1 MPRRCAWLTRS
12 GRPCTKAGIGNPPL
26 CRTHRVQAEGGIEED
41 LAEGFTD
48 GIVDRVLDHPTARGA
63 FDRIA
68 GSFDRVAQVI
78 DDLSMG
84 RVPWRKTQEEVPP
97 PRPQNGGPRRPP
109 PPPSP
114 RLNGLATAYTILGFA
129 PGTKVTAEAVKE
141 RRKELAKL
149 FHPDRGGST
158 EAMQRVNAAVE
169 RVLAS
174 LKS

>member
-1 MPRRCAWLTRS
+1 VPRRCAWLTRS
-12 GRPCTKAGIGNPPL
+12 GRPCTKTGIGNPPL

-41 LAEGFTD
+41 FTD

-68 GSFDRVAQVI
+68 GSFDRVAQAI

-84 RVPWRKTQEEVPP
+84 RVPWRKAQEGAPP
-97 PRPQNGGPRRPP
+97 PRPDGQARRPP
-109 PPPSP
+109 SPPPKP
-114 RLNGLATAYTILGFA
+114 NGLATAYTILGFK
-129 PGTKVTAEAVKE
+129 PGQKLTAEAVKD

-158 EAMQRVNAAVE
+158 EAMQRVNVAAE
-169 RVLAS
+169 RILAA
-174 LKS
+174 LK